1 MALVYVPVHDPAHA
15 FPDTEFRTLTVSQA
29 DPQVSGGAGLVDG
42 YDEGIDVKEATTS
55 EAAFSGDRDAAL
67 GRDEFHR
74 SHPLGELL
82 TGAEPIDSLEE
93 LRIGALA
100 DEEADAFLAALGS

>member
-1 MALVYVPVHDPAHA
+1 LNC
-15 FPDTEFRTLTVSQA
+15 
-29 DPQVSGGAGLVDG
+29 GAGLVDG
-42 YDEGIDVKEATTS
+42 YDEDIDVKEATTS

-82 TGAEPIDSLEE
+82 TGAIPLDSVEE
-93 LRIGALA
+93 LRVGALA